1 MHQSCQ
7 QRSVLGS
14 RSHSLGDL
22 LCDCFAH
29 SVEEEARFVII
40 LVTAVVSAALTWVFS
55 EISHRHSSKRA
66 VANQT
71 AFLHKTEQLT
81 ILSELQDI
89 ILEYYRIYS
98 KFLWGTWEESEGTLN
113 KKDKAHVAEL
123 WDSMELTALK
133 MFAVS
138 SRGVMMNDGE
148 STRSR
153 DNVVEHDQGIQRT
166 AILLNLEIGDQQLR
180 LLGLQKPEDLH

>member
-1 MHQSCQ
+1 M
-7 QRSVLGS
+7 
-14 RSHSLGDL
+14 
-22 LCDCFAH
+22 
-29 SVEEEARFVII
+29 II

-138 SRGVMMNDGE
+138 SRVDHLIIRSKVDYLEEMARQYVLMRGVMMNDGE